1 MKAHEVTE
9 IRFRDEELIVVAD
22 GQERAFLLADVSP
35 RLAAA
40 SPQEREC
47 FEVSP
52 CGYGVH
58 WPLLDED
65 LSIDGLFGITHRP
78 APPKPHAAAQRAP
91 RAQATP

>member
-1 MKAHEVTE
+1 MRAHEVTE

-22 GQERAFLLADVSP
+22 GQERAFPLADVSP

-40 SPQEREC
+40 SPEERER

-52 CGYGVH
+52 SGYGIH

-65 LSIDGLFGITHRP
+65 LSIDGLVGLTHRP
-78 APPKPHAAAQRAP
+78 APARRRAPEQRAP
-91 RAQATP
+91 RFQTTP